1 MWGRETDYGAERQ
14 RHNVIRSLATQAYL
28 GRRKD
33 MFRDELLI
41 AVKLVQSGT
50 IRMDICAGNGLV
62 VEAWRVGL
70 EIGWA
75 RARSLP
81 EDARRTKEDRTL
93 G

>member
-1 MWGRETDYGAERQ
+1 VWGRETDYGAERQ

-41 AVKLVQSGT
+41 ALKLVQSGT
-50 IRMDICAGNGLV
+50 IRMDVMIVVLV
-62 VEAWRVGL
+62 SF
-70 EIGWA
+70 
-75 RARSLP
+75 RAAADP
-81 EDARRTKEDRTL
+81 IKDGAF